1 MLVRLATRASPLAR
15 WQTERVAA
23 MLEAHD
29 PAVHCELV
37 TIETVADQR
46 LDIPIWQMGGKGV
59 FVTQVQALVLAG
71 AADAAVHSAKDLP
84 GRTADG
90 LTLAA
95 VPERAD
101 PTDALVGARL
111 AELPPG
117 AAVATGSA
125 RRRAQL
131 AWRRPD
137 LTFVELRGNIAT
149 RLRRLAEGPAS
160 ALVMASAALDRL
172 GVTPPV
178 VERLSPSVMLPQVG
192 QGAMAVECRSEDAN
206 GPLGELL
213 ASVEEPV
220 TRRAVDTE
228 RAFLAELGGDCD
240 LPAGAHATVAADG
253 TITVEGLLASLDG
266 HVLARQRRSGADPTE
281 VGAGVAREL
290 RRAHP
295 VD

>member
-1 MLVRLATRASPLAR
+1 MHLRLATRASPLAR

-23 MLEAHD
+23 LLETHE
-29 PAVHCELV
+29 PEVRCELV
-37 TIETVADQR
+37 TVETVADQR
-46 LDIPIWQMGGKGV
+46 LDIPIWQIGGKGV

-71 AADAAVHSAKDLP
+71 AADVAVHSAKDLP

-90 LTLAA
+90 LALAA

-111 AELPPG
+111 ADLPPG

-149 RLRRLAEGPAS
+149 RLRRLEDGPAA

-172 GVTPPV
+172 GIEPPV

-192 QGAMAVECRSEDAN
+192 QGAIAVECRSEDAA
-206 GPLGELL
+206 GPVGALVAAIEH
-213 ASVEEPV
+213 APS
-220 TRRAVDTE
+220 RQAVDAE

-240 LPAGAHATVAADG
+240 LPAGAHATVATDG
-253 TITVEGLLASLDG
+253 TITLEGLLASLDG
-266 HVLARQRRSGADPTE
+266 HVLARLRRSGSDPAA
-281 VGAGVAREL
+281 VGGGVAREL